1 MAKFKGH
8 KWKLK
13 IKFFEIKEKGSAPDE
28 ITSLACEVTL
38 PNGKELRSAIAF
50 FTKPTSAHLK
60 DAAKELERWGQ
71 FQLEKWDRTRTEY
84 INNIIN

>member
-13 IKFFEIKEKGSAPDE
+13 LKFFEIKEKQSDPDE

-38 PNGKELRSAIAF
+38 PNGKELRAAVAF
-50 FTKPTSAHLK
+50 LTKPTSAHLSE
-60 DAAKELERWGQ
+60 AADELKRWGQ
-71 FQLEKWDRTRTEY
+71 FQLEKWDKTRTEY
-84 INNIIN
+84 INDIIN